1 VVTGAAK
8 EVATRERM
16 MTMSFMVN
24 AIGRRLLRDERF
36 VGRQVLFKGE
46 GDAEEA
52 GESWV
57 FYIPGD

>member
-1 VVTGAAK
+1 VVTGAAM
-8 EVATRERM
+8 EVATRERI
-16 MTMSFMVN
+16 MTVSFMVN

-36 VGRQVLFKGE
+36 VGRQVLFKRE

-52 GESWV
+52 GESWA